1 MRVARY
7 FVLWFV
13 FIFLFTGAI
22 VGMEYIEGYKIA
34 TTEYYGLRNLGFV
47 LVIIPILLSSLV
59 YPVIVLPLSWL
70 IGSMR
75 WVRDSLLLYALLYAV
90 MWAGVGGGCSTN
102 AMMLDS
108 YRNMNSMS
116 VPPLFCSVRSAWSML
131 GSSGDYCVD
140 PLRRFKGQE
149 TASGP
154 RWLPWRSLVFILITL
169 KL

>member
-22 VGMEYIEGYKIA
+22 VGLEYIEGYKIA

-75 WVRDSLLLYALLYAV
+75 WVRASLLLYALLYAV
-90 MWAGVGGGCSTN
+90 MWAGVGGGLFYECYDARFIQEYELHVST
-102 AMMLDS
+102 AVILFGTVGLVYAWIEWRLLRS
-108 YRNMNSMS
+108 S
-116 VPPLFCSVRSAWSML
+116 VATV
-131 GSSGDYCVD
+131 
-140 PLRRFKGQE
+140 
-149 TASGP
+149 
-154 RWLPWRSLVFILITL
+154 
-169 KL
+169 

>member
-1 MRVARY
+1 M
-7 FVLWFV
+7 LWFV

-90 MWAGVGGGCSTN
+90 MWAGVGGRLFYECYDARFIQEYELHVST
-102 AMMLDS
+102 A
-108 YRNMNSMS
+108 
-116 VPPLFCSVRSAWSML
+116 VILFGTVGLVYAGIEWRL
-131 GSSGDYCVD
+131 
-140 PLRRFKGQE
+140 LRRSV
-149 TASGP
+149 TT
-154 RWLPWRSLVFILITL
+154 V
-169 KL
+169 